1 MGPPSQ
7 AQRIQLVR
15 ASTNSLELSWS
26 SIPNAQYYLLEI
38 QKLPIQPPTEKIKE
52 EIKEPVVP
60 QQKIIYQPST
70 ASAGDKKP
78 MIVLQQAKKSFQ
90 LSSATTLPAVRSPS
104 VIKVNQPIKVVNKL
118 TTSVAGTTI
127 QVQRPTFAGNVIKLM
142 PGTIF
147 SGNKIIMKP
156 ATTQSSQQIIVGS
169 NVVRPTFTN
178 AQTAIRPPQ
187 QIKFMTTAGGVLQQS
202 KPITI
207 GGKTVT
213 LQIAGQK
220 KVTLVGNQT
229 AVRTGTPQKI
239 IMMPS
244 GSIVTST
251 ASTVTKAP
259 QQPPPKIEQL
269 DGAIDDEAMDE
280 DIENQINTVKIEKQT
295 ADEVKVTNEKI
306 EDNEAAAILS
316 TISEQNLLSAHSVN
330 TVIPLHDEKALRN
343 SLNQNLLASPIIGNT
358 SNDFNGDSSLDA
370 LAAAALEASSK
381 NSVNLATTLNE
392 ANGGVCKLEK
402 SDENEKWMLVGVFK
416 TLTQN
421 VSHYVDYQWEDQPEK
436 LTSEVLPDLSLLEK
450 IPLEQGRAY
459 RFRIAGVNACGVGKF
474 SEVRTLIVFDYN
486 T

>member
-1 MGPPSQ
+1 MPVQ
-7 AQRIQLVR
+7 APV
-15 ASTNSLELSWS
+15 
-26 SIPNAQYYLLEI
+26 
-38 QKLPIQPPTEKIKE
+38 EKIKE
-52 EIKEPVVP
+52 EVKEPAAQP
-60 QQKIIYQPST
+60 QKFIYQPST
-70 ASAGDKKP
+70 AAAGGDKKP
-78 MIVLQQAKKSFQ
+78 MLVFQQAKKPLQ
-90 LSSATTLPAVRSPS
+90 LSAATTLPAIRSPS
-104 VIKVNQPIKVVNKL
+104 VIKVNQPIKVLNK
-118 TTSVAGTTI
+118 TVTSVAGTAI
-127 QVQRPTFAGNVIKLM
+127 QVQRPIMAGNVIKLM

-156 ATTQSSQQIIVGS
+156 ATTQSSQQQIIVGS
-169 NVVRPTFTN
+169 NMVRPTFTT
-178 AQTAIRPPQ
+178 AQAGIRPGTQ
-187 QIKFMTTAGGVLQQS
+187 QIKIMTQGGVAQQS
-202 KPITI
+202 RPITI

-220 KVTLVGNQT
+220 KVTLVGNPQT
-229 AVRTGTPQKI
+229 GIRTGTPQKI

-259 QQPPPKIEQL
+259 QQQQQQQQPPPKIEQL
-269 DGAIDDEAMDE
+269 DGAVDDPPMDD
-280 DIENQINTVKIEKQT
+280 DIENQISTVKIEKQT

-316 TISEQNLLSAHSVN
+316 TISEQNLLTSHSVN

-343 SLNQNLLASPIIGNT
+343 SLNQNLLASPIIGN
-358 SNDFNGDSSLDA
+358 DFNGGAGDSSLEA

-381 NSVNLATTLNE
+381 NSVNLAATLSE
-392 ANGGVCKLEK
+392 ANGGVCKVEK

-421 VSHYVDYQWEDQPEK
+421 VSHYVDYQWEDQTER
-436 LTSEVLPDLSLLEK
+436 LTSESLPDLSLLEK

-474 SEVRTLIVFDYN
+474 SEVRAFSRTYMKIL
-486 T
+486 